1 MPSQEDCNEV
11 VKVLLTL
18 QLMNKMYHW
27 QTTSHAR
34 HQATN
39 GLDDS
44 LGDLIDKFVEVYIGK
59 NELKPNISSIKLEL
73 DYLNDDGMVTYLKM
87 VRKYLESLNGKLGS
101 SDLGNI
107 RDEILSA
114 INKTL
119 YLFTQK

>member
-18 QLMNKMYHW
+18 QLMNKLYHW
-27 QTTSHAR
+27 QTTSHPR

-44 LGDLIDKFVEVYIGK
+44 LGELIDKFVEVYIGR
-59 NELKPNISSIKLEL
+59 NELKPIINSIKLEQE
-73 DYLNDDGMVTYLKM
+73 YLNDEGIVAYFKM
-87 VRKYLESLNGKLGS
+87 VRKYLETLNGKLGS

-114 INKTL
+114 LNKTL